1 MKTNI
6 ECIPCFFRQAIESS
20 RLCGL
25 DEEQQRKVVNSV
37 AEILPEFSLTET
49 PIIMSKEIHLRL
61 KDHIGVEDPYYTV
74 KRMSNRKALELYPSL
89 IRKVAE
95 ADEPIL
101 SAVKLS
107 IAGNLIDYGARQGL
121 DLDTDLAA
129 ILRKEEDALAHEN
142 PRLFQFASWKN
153 ELDELERLSRNS
165 AGPARLLVLGD
176 NAGEIVFDRILLE
189 TIHRIYPGI
198 EIIYA
203 VRGKPIINDVLIED
217 AREVG
222 IDQTAR
228 IVSSGSDAPGTLLE
242 LCSPEFVEL
251 FYAAEM
257 VMSKGQGN
265 YEAVSEE
272 NRRIWMLLTA
282 KCPVMAGEFEAHV
295 GDIILTCS
303 GC

>member
-25 DEEQQRKVVNSV
+25 DEEKQREVINSV
-37 AEILPEFSLTET
+37 AEAVPGFSLSET
-49 PIIMSKEIHLRL
+49 PLVMSKEIHLRVR
-61 KDHIGVEDPYYTV
+61 DHTGVEDPYYNV
-74 KRMSNRKALELYPSL
+74 KRRSNRKALELYPSM
-89 IRKVAE
+89 IRRVEVAE
-95 ADEPIL
+95 EPLL

-121 DLDTDLAA
+121 DLDADLAS
-129 ILRKEEDALAHEN
+129 ILRKEEDALSHEN
-142 PRLFQFASWKN
+142 PGLFQFTNWKK
-153 ELDELERLSRNS
+153 ELEKLSRS
-165 AGPARLLVLGD
+165 PAGRSRLLVLGD

-189 TIHRIYPGI
+189 TIHRLYPGI

-203 VRGKPIINDVLIED
+203 VRGVAIINDVLLED

-222 IDQTAR
+222 IDKTAQV
-228 IVSSGSDAPGTLLE
+228 VSSGSDAPGTLLS
-242 LCSPEFVEL
+242 LCTPEFRNL
-251 FYAAEM
+251 FFDVEM

-272 NRRIWMLLTA
+272 DRRIWILLTA
-282 KCPVMAGEFEAHV
+282 KCPVMAGEFGAHV
-295 GDIILTCS
+295 GDIILAC
-303 GC
+303 G

>member
-6 ECIPCFFRQAIESS
+6 DCIPCFFRQAIESS

-25 DEEQQRKVVNSV
+25 SEEQQRVVVNSV
-37 AEILPEFSLTET
+37 AEVLPEFSLTET

-61 KDHIGVEDPYYTV
+61 KDLIGVEDPYYTV

-89 IRKVAE
+89 IRRVAE

-153 ELDELERLSRNS
+153 ELDELEKLSRKS
-165 AGPARLLVLGD
+165 AGRARLLVLGD

-203 VRGKPIINDVLIED
+203 VRGKPIINDVMIED

-251 FYAAEM
+251 FYEAEM

-265 YEAVSEE
+265 YEAISEE

-282 KCPVMAGEFEAHV
+282 KCPVMAGEFDAQV
-295 GDIILTCS
+295 GDIILTCTE
-303 GC
+303 C